1 MFKRLWLIWARTV
14 DHRIGKTDDDKPDIP
29 ILTNK
34 DAGYSL
40 LIRTLIVIVNL
51 ITCFFI
57 MKDLAPDICRQ
68 RIVIEGTLHN
78 PFKPED
84 MDRYCREMTKV
95 LKMTEATAPFCN
107 YDPDY
112 GWCAYVHWKE
122 SGMHIYSWDDRKPC
136 FFSVDIYTCKP
147 FYYQVPV
154 DYTKQFFGDNLIEV
168 VWKE

>member
-57 MKDLAPDICRQ
+57 I
-68 RIVIEGTLHN
+68 
-78 PFKPED
+78 
-84 MDRYCREMTKV
+84 
-95 LKMTEATAPFCN
+95 
-107 YDPDY
+107 
-112 GWCAYVHWKE
+112 
-122 SGMHIYSWDDRKPC
+122 
-136 FFSVDIYTCKP
+136 
-147 FYYQVPV
+147 
-154 DYTKQFFGDNLIEV
+154 
-168 VWKE
+168 